1 MNDVRERLEAIVWG
15 AEVDPYSHAL
25 DVKHDCWRRGK
36 CFDVS
41 TREWAMEKS
50 DEYQK
55 RCSAMLKKCDMS
67 HPGVCVLYGHYDK
80 IKNRYWGVYEAFS

>member
-1 MNDVRERLEAIVWG
+1 
-15 AEVDPYSHAL
+15 
-25 DVKHDCWRRGK
+25 
-36 CFDVS
+36 
-41 TREWAMEKS
+41 MEKS